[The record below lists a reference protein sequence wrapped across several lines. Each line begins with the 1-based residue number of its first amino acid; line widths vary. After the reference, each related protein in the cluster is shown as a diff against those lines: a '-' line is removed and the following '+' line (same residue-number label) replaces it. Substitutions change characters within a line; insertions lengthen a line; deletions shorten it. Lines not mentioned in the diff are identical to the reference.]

1 MSRITDLKRRLFIIV
16 GSIVFIMVAV
26 ILLFNLRLLHESMQ
40 QTRQNHKRTLQM
52 YTAMFSDAMN
62 QIEDMLISQNIEDVD
77 MQNIRRPRNETDRY
91 LALLDKKQF
100 FAELVV

>member
-52 YTAMFSDAMN
+52 YTAMFSDAMD
-62 QIEDMLISQNIEDVD
+62 QIEDMLISQNIRMWICRISADRE
-77 MQNIRRPRNETDRY
+77 MRRTGIWRCWIRNSFLRKR
-91 LALLDKKQF
+91 
-100 FAELVV
+100 